1 MPQLKR
7 KMYLL
12 LPLALLV
19 LSLTLAAC
27 GEQSAAVTDKN
38 YTVPTYQGTTSLDD
52 LASDTTFTAALL
64 KDNNNASFPNPKMK
78 VYATNSALSDTQNW
92 YRNEMTKLGWSD
104 RTQEILKATTLGSN
118 GWVLGFVKD
127 QQVVSVIMIGTGA
140 RNDGIL
146 KGYTSILPADKN
158 ILVVL
163 EAGYKAVAK

>member
-7 KMYLL
+7 KKYLL
-12 LPLALLV
+12 VPLALLL
-19 LSLTLAAC
+19 LSLILAAC
-27 GEQSAAVTDKN
+27 GEQSASVSNKDYKVPE
-38 YTVPTYQGTTSLDD
+38 YTGTTPISLDT
-52 LASDTTFTAALL
+52 AFTAELL
-64 KDNNNASFPNPKMK
+64 KDNNNASFPNPK
-78 VYATNSALSDTQNW
+78 VSAYSTNSALSDTQNW

-127 QQVVSVIMIGTGA
+127 QQVLSVIMIGTGG
-140 RNDGIL
+140 RNEGIL
-146 KGYTSILPADKN
+146 KSYAGSLPAGN